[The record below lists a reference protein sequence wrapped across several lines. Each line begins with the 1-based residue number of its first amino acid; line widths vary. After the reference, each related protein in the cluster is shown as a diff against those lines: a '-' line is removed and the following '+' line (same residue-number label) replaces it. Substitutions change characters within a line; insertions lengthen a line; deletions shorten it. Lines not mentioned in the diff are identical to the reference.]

1 MKTKNVVFAGLTALS
16 MTLSP
21 VATCVA
27 QLVTP
32 VYAAE
37 ATQTYATPNGVA
49 DFGKGNASITISPN
63 AGQSLVGKKFQ
74 VYKLFDAE
82 NAVDNESINY
92 TWNNDYKTALQ
103 TVVGKKINK
112 SASSVTEY
120 DVIDY
125 IQTLNTNKV
134 EGAQA
139 DQKLE
144 GRYSNYR
151 HFVEALRDELVKEGL
166 SPNTVNVTAVNAVDG
181 SVKFSG
187 LGYGYYLTDEVT
199 AVQGTNSAASLIL
212 TNTANPDAEVNIK
225 SDYPTITKKIAEDD
239 NEIGWNDIG
248 DYEIG
253 QKVPYYFDSYVPNMN
268 GYSTYKVVFHDKMD
282 SALTFNKD
290 SFSITISSNKKSY
303 KLKNTEFNIVQ
314 NSGDDT
320 FYAEIPDLKGI
331 VDKEFPEG
339 MNNLGENTY
348 GQNVHVSYNATLN
361 DSAATRTGRGGFE
374 NAVRFEFANDPDS
387 NGNGSTGETPW
398 DTTVAFTYR
407 INGLKVNNHNK
418 LLKNA
423 KFRLYSD
430 SACQNEVYVKSSPHG
445 YIVMNRDSVGGTD
458 HTGGTRPS
466 SATEMVSDAKG
477 VFTILGLD
485 QGTYYLKETDSP
497 AGYRELQDPIVITIK
512 PTFTDERN
520 NYNAGEGATDKTLK
534 TLEATAHVKEFLNGA
549 YKESDTDLKTD
560 VTDGSAN
567 ITVVNYVG
575 TKLPI
580 TGSNLTMI
588 CLGAGTIT
596 VVGALALNKKRKK
609 ANKD

>member
-1 MKTKNVVFAGLTALS
+1 MKTKNVVFAGLSALS

-21 VATCVA
+21 IASSVA
-27 QLVTP
+27 P
-32 VYAAE
+32 VIAPIYAI
-37 ATQTYATPNGVA
+37 TQAPSTLATPNGVA
-49 DFGKGNASITISPN
+49 DFGEGNASITIKGNS
-63 AGQSLVGKKFQ
+63 GQTLIGKKFN

-82 NAVDNESINY
+82 NAVDQESINY
-92 TWNNDYKTALQ
+92 TWNDAYKEALQ

-112 SASSVTEY
+112 SASAVSEY

-125 IQTLNTNKV
+125 INSLNTNKV
-134 EGAQA
+134 EGAQT

-151 HFVEALRDELVKEGL
+151 KFVEALRDEMVKENL
-166 SPNTVNVTAVNAVDG
+166 APTQVSVTATRPDG

-212 TNTANPDAEVNIK
+212 TNTANPDATVQIK
-225 SDYPTITKKIAEDD
+225 SDYPTVTKKIEEDD
-239 NEIGWNDIG
+239 NGMGWNDVG

-253 QKVPYYFDSYVPNMN
+253 QTVPYYYSSIVPNMN
-268 GYSTYKVVFHDKMD
+268 GYDTYKYVFHDKMD
-282 SALTFNKD
+282 EALTFHKD
-290 SFSITISSNKKSY
+290 SVNVTISNGTKTYTLKSNEFAI
-303 KLKNTEFNIVQ
+303 NTDAGE
-314 NSGDDT
+314 DT
-320 FYAEIPDLKGI
+320 FNVTINDLKSI
-331 VDKEFPEG
+331 VDRQFSEG
-339 MNNLGENTY
+339 FNNLKENAY
-348 GQNVHVSYNATLN
+348 GQTIHLSYNATLN
-361 DSAATRTGRGGFE
+361 DKASTRTGRGGFE
-374 NAVRFEFANDPDS
+374 NEVRLEFSNNPDS

-430 SACQNEVYVKSSPHG
+430 SACQNEVYVKSSPNG
-445 YIVMNRDSVGGTD
+445 YVVMNRDSLGGSD

-466 SATEMVSDAKG
+466 SAVEMSSDEKG
-477 VFTILGLD
+477 VFNILGLD

-497 AGYRELQDPIVITIK
+497 AGYRELLDPIVINIK

-549 YKESDTDLKTD
+549 YKESDTNLKTN
-560 VTDGSAN
+560 VADGSAN

-580 TGSNLTMI
+580 TGSSLTMI

-596 VVGALALNKKRKK
+596 VVGALALDKKRKNE
-609 ANKD
+609 NKD

>member
-49 DFGKGNASITISPN
+49 DFGKGNASITITPN

-199 AVQGTNSAASLIL
+199 AVQDTHSAASLIL
-212 TNTANPDAEVNIK
+212 TNTANPNAQVNIK
-225 SDYPTITKKIAEDD
+225 SDYPALIKKINEDD
-239 NEIGWNDIG
+239 NNVGWNDIG

-253 QKVPYYFDSYVPNMN
+253 QTVPYYHDTYVPDMN
-268 GYSTYKVVFHDKMD
+268 GYQTYKMIFHDKMD
-282 SALTFNKD
+282 NALTFNKD
-290 SFSITISSNKKSY
+290 SVSITISSNKKSY
-303 KLKNTEFNIVQ
+303 TLKSNEFKVVE
-314 NSGDDT
+314 NSGEDT
-320 FYAEIPDLKGI
+320 FYAEIPDLKAI
-331 VDKEFPEG
+331 VDKQFPEG
-339 MNNLGENTY
+339 MNNNNENTY
-348 GQNVHVSYNATLN
+348 GQSVRLNYNATLN
-361 DSAATRTGRGGFE
+361 DNASTRTGFE
-374 NAVRFEFANDPDS
+374 NAVRLEYSNNPDS
-387 NGNGSTGETPW
+387 DGNGSTGTTPW
-398 DTTVAFTYR
+398 DTVVCFTYK

-430 SACQNEVYVKSSPHG
+430 ENCTNEVYVKESPNG
-445 YIVMNRDSVGGTD
+445 YVVMNRDSLGGTD
-458 HTGGTRPS
+458 HNGGTRPS
-466 SATEMVSDAKG
+466 SAVEMASDAKG

-520 NYNAGEGATDKTLK
+520 NYNAGEGATEKTLQK
-534 TLEATAHVKEFLNGA
+534 LEATAHVKEFLDGA
-549 YKESDTDLKTD
+549 YKESDTNLKTD

-596 VVGALALNKKRKK
+596 VVGALALDKKRKK

>member
-49 DFGKGNASITISPN
+49 DFGKGNASITITPN

-92 TWNNDYKTALQ
+92 TWNKDYKTALQ
-103 TVVGKKINK
+103 TVVGKKLNK
-112 SASSVTEY
+112 TASSVTEY

-134 EGAQA
+134 EGAKA

-151 HFVEALRDELVKEGL
+151 YFVEDLRNELVKEGL
-166 SPNTVNVTAVNAVDG
+166 TPTTVNVTATSPVDG
-181 SVKFSG
+181 SVKFGG
-187 LGYGYYLTDEVT
+187 LGYGYYLTDEVS
-199 AVQGTNSAASLIL
+199 AVQDTHTAASLIL

-225 SDYPTITKKIAEDD
+225 SDYPTVTKKIEEDD
-239 NEIGWNDIG
+239 NGIGWNDIG

-253 QKVPYYFDSYVPNMN
+253 QTVPYYHETYVPNMN
-268 GYSTYKVVFHDKMD
+268 GYSTYKAVFHDKMD
-282 SALTFNKD
+282 SALSFNKD

-331 VDKEFPEG
+331 VDKQFPEG
-339 MNNLGENTY
+339 MNNLHENEY
-348 GQNVHVSYNATLN
+348 GQNIHVSYNATLN
-361 DSAATRTGRGGFE
+361 DKAAEKTGRPGFE
-374 NAVRFEFANDPDS
+374 NAVRFEFSNDPDS

-430 SACQNEVYVKSSPHG
+430 ATCQNEVYVKSSPNG
-445 YIVMNRDSVGGTD
+445 YVVMNRDSLGGSD

-466 SATEMVSDAKG
+466 NAVEMASDSKG

-497 AGYRELQDPIVITIK
+497 EGYRELLDPIVITIK

-549 YKESDTDLKTD
+549 YKESDTNLKTN
-560 VTDGSAN
+560 VADGSAN

-580 TGSNLTMI
+580 TGSSLTMI

-596 VVGALALNKKRKK
+596 VVGALELNEKRKNKK
-609 ANKD
+609 D

>member
-1 MKTKNVVFAGLTALS
+1 MNTKKLVFTGISALA

-21 VATCVA
+21 IASSIA
-27 QLVTP
+27 PLTP
-32 VYAAE
+32 VFAKSVAP
-37 ATQTYATPNGVA
+37 ATMATPNGVA
-49 DFGKGNASITISPN
+49 DFGEGNASITIKGNS
-63 AGQSLVGKKFQ
+63 GQTLVGKKFN

-82 NAVDNESINY
+82 NAVDQESINY
-92 TWNNDYKTALQ
+92 TWNDVYKIALQ

-112 SASSVTEY
+112 SASAVSEY

-125 IQTLNTNKV
+125 INSLNTNKV
-134 EGAQA
+134 EGAQE

-151 HFVEALRDELVKEGL
+151 KFVEALRDEMVKENL
-166 SPNTVNVTAVNAVDG
+166 APTSVSVTATRPDG
-181 SVKFSG
+181 SIKFNS

-199 AVQGTNSAASLIL
+199 SVQGTNSAASLIL

-225 SDYPTITKKIAEDD
+225 SDYPTVTKKIEEDD
-239 NEIGWNDIG
+239 NGIGWNDIG

-253 QKVPYYFDSYVPNMN
+253 QTVPYYHETYVPNMN
-268 GYSTYKVVFHDKMD
+268 GYSTYKAVFHDKMD
-282 SALTFNKD
+282 SALSFNKD

-331 VDKEFPEG
+331 VDKQFPEG
-339 MNNLGENTY
+339 MNNLHENEY
-348 GQNVHVSYNATLN
+348 GQNIHVSYNATLN
-361 DSAATRTGRGGFE
+361 DKAAEKTGRPGFE
-374 NAVRFEFANDPDS
+374 NAVRFEFSNDPDS

-407 INGLKVNNHNK
+407 INCLKVNNYKK

-430 SACQNEVYVKSSPHG
+430 AACQNEVYVKSSPNG
-445 YIVMNRDSVGGTD
+445 YVVMNRDSLGGTD

-477 VFTILGLD
+477 VFNILGLD

-497 AGYRELQDPIVITIK
+497 SGYRELLDPIVITIK

-534 TLEATAHVKEFLNGA
+534 TLEATAHVKEFLDGA
-549 YKESDTDLKTD
+549 YKESDTNLKTN
-560 VTDGSAN
+560 VADGSAN

-580 TGSNLTMI
+580 TGSSLTLI

-596 VVGALALNKKRKK
+596 VVGALALNEKRK
-609 ANKD
+609 NKKD

>member
-49 DFGKGNASITISPN
+49 DFGKGNASITITPN

-120 DVIDY
+120 DV
-125 IQTLNTNKV
+125 NTNKV

-199 AVQGTNSAASLIL
+199 AVQDTHSAASLIL
-212 TNTANPDAEVNIK
+212 TNTANPNAQVNIK
-225 SDYPTITKKIAEDD
+225 SDYPTLIKKINEDD
-239 NEIGWNDIG
+239 NNVGWNDIG

-253 QKVPYYFDSYVPNMN
+253 QTVPYYHDTYVPDMN
-268 GYSTYKVVFHDKMD
+268 GYQTYKMIFHDKMD
-282 SALTFNKD
+282 NALTFNKD
-290 SFSITISSNKKSY
+290 SVSITISSNKKSY
-303 KLKNTEFNIVQ
+303 TLKSNEFKVVE
-314 NSGDDT
+314 NSGEDT
-320 FYAEIPDLKGI
+320 FYAEIPDLKAI
-331 VDKEFPEG
+331 VDKQFPEG
-339 MNNLGENTY
+339 MNNNNENTY
-348 GQNVHVSYNATLN
+348 GQSVRLNYNATLN
-361 DSAATRTGRGGFE
+361 DNASTRTGRAGFE
-374 NAVRFEFANDPDS
+374 NAVRLEYSNNPDS
-387 NGNGSTGETPW
+387 DGNGSTGTTPW
-398 DTTVAFTYR
+398 DTVVCFTYK

-430 SACQNEVYVKSSPHG
+430 ENCTNEVYVKESPNG
-445 YIVMNRDSVGGTD
+445 YVVMNRDSLGGTD
-458 HTGGTRPS
+458 HNGGTRPS
-466 SATEMVSDAKG
+466 SAVEMASDAKG

-520 NYNAGEGATDKTLK
+520 NYNAGEGATEKTLQK
-534 TLEATAHVKEFLNGA
+534 LEATAHVKEFLNGA
-549 YKESDTDLKTD
+549 YKESDTNLKTD